1 MGTGDE
7 SRTLHLNKKHQM
19 QKPDY
24 SKISPELRAKLLE
37 LDKERPENQSLQV
50 LQDIALMLQDI
61 LMTDDEKRKGSNK
74 TIEEFGA
81 LLTDA
86 RESLQT
92 IANKEDKEF
101 PDFAK
106 PITDL
111 LDKLVETVNSKEYSP
126 KIDVKVPDINVPTP
140 QVAVD
145 VDAPDLKGIEKLLKT
160 EMPKA
165 FEEAISKIPATV
177 IPEYPD
183 RWDEVLEWLESI
195 DTASRK
201 KPTFPT
207 QLKVVNPDGSL
218 IGGSGG
224 LTDAELRATPVEVT
238 GDMLE
243 TSFTTSTVG
252 TSNVAVTDVSSY
264 KSVSVHIVNRGTNAT
279 ISFQGS
285 NEGTNW
291 VLVGLIQ
298 PSNTLSSVSTSTTAA
313 GMYVGPLTF
322 KHFRLNVTG
331 QTAGTTNGVVC
342 FFSHAN
348 PTVTTIAGQI
358 AINGTQATNV
368 AQIASTTTAVNT
380 GTSSNGTQ
388 RVTMA
393 VDTYSAVAVDASS
406 SGNNTIVAITNTAR
420 LYYVSLSANGAN
432 SADVTAI
439 VKIGTS
445 EKFKV
450 SLKAGSIFARNI
462 GAGRRYLTGSSGD
475 DIIVNLSDAQTVHVS
490 VEYEDV

>member
-1 MGTGDE
+1 
-7 SRTLHLNKKHQM
+7 M

-24 SKISPELRAKLLE
+24 SKISPELRAKLEE
-37 LDKERPENQSLQV
+37 LDKQRPENQSLQK
-50 LQDIALMLQDI
+50 LQDIALMLQEI
-61 LMTDDEKRKGSNK
+61 IMTDDEKRKGSNK

-111 LDKLVETVNSKEYSP
+111 LDKLVEAVNSKEYSP

-140 QVAVD
+140 QVTVD
-145 VDAPDLKGIEKLLKT
+145 VDAPDMKGIEKLLKT
-160 EMPKA
+160 EVPKA
-165 FEEAISKIPATV
+165 FEEALSKIPETV

-201 KPTFPT
+201 KPTPPT
-207 QLKVVNPDGSL
+207 QLKVVNPDG
-218 IGGSGG
+218 
-224 LTDAELRATPVEVT
+224 
-238 GDMLE
+238 
-243 TSFTTSTVG
+243 
-252 TSNVAVTDVSSY
+252 
-264 KSVSVHIVNRGTNAT
+264 
-279 ISFQGS
+279 
-285 NEGTNW
+285 
-291 VLVGLIQ
+291 
-298 PSNTLSSVSTSTTAA
+298 TL
-313 GMYVGPLTF
+313 
-322 KHFRLNVTG
+322 
-331 QTAGTTNGVVC
+331 
-342 FFSHAN
+342 
-348 PTVTTIAGQI
+348 
-358 AINGTQATNV
+358 
-368 AQIASTTTAVNT
+368 IASTLPT
-380 GTSSNGTQ
+380 
-388 RVTMA
+388 
-393 VDTYSAVAVDASS
+393 DTYSAVAIDASS
-406 SGNNTIVAITNTAR
+406 LGNNTIVSITNTAR

>member
-1 MGTGDE
+1 
-7 SRTLHLNKKHQM
+7 M

-24 SKISPELRAKLLE
+24 SKISPELRAKLEE
-37 LDKERPENQSLQV
+37 LDKQRPENQSLQK

-61 LMTDDEKRKGSNK
+61 LMTDDEKRKSSNK

-101 PDFAK
+101 PDFTK
-106 PITDL
+106 PITEVL
-111 LDKLVETVNSKEYSP
+111 TKVLTAINSKEYSP
-126 KIDVKVPDINVPTP
+126 KIEVKSPNVK
-140 QVAVD
+140 
-145 VDAPDLKGIEKLLKT
+145 VDAPQVNVNAPDVDLKGIEKILKT
-160 EMPKA
+160 EVPKA

-201 KPTFPT
+201 KPTPPT
-207 QLKVVNPDGSL
+207 QLKVVNPDG
-218 IGGSGG
+218 
-224 LTDAELRATPVEVT
+224 
-238 GDMLE
+238 
-243 TSFTTSTVG
+243 
-252 TSNVAVTDVSSY
+252 
-264 KSVSVHIVNRGTNAT
+264 
-279 ISFQGS
+279 
-285 NEGTNW
+285 
-291 VLVGLIQ
+291 
-298 PSNTLSSVSTSTTAA
+298 TL
-313 GMYVGPLTF
+313 
-322 KHFRLNVTG
+322 
-331 QTAGTTNGVVC
+331 
-342 FFSHAN
+342 
-348 PTVTTIAGQI
+348 
-358 AINGTQATNV
+358 
-368 AQIASTTTAVNT
+368 IASTLPT
-380 GTSSNGTQ
+380 
-388 RVTMA
+388 
-393 VDTYSAVAVDASS
+393 DTYSALAVDASLA
-406 SGNNTIVAITNTAR
+406 GDNTIVAITNTAR
-420 LYYVSLSANGAN
+420 LYYVSLSANGGN
-432 SADVTAI
+432 GADVTAI

>member
-1 MGTGDE
+1 
-7 SRTLHLNKKHQM
+7 M

-24 SKISPELRAKLLE
+24 SKISPELRAKLEE
-37 LDKERPENQSLQV
+37 LDKQRPENQSLQK
-50 LQDIALMLQDI
+50 LQDIALMLQEI
-61 LMTDDEKRKGSNK
+61 IMTDDEKRKGSNK

-111 LDKLVETVNSKEYSP
+111 LDKLVEAVNSKEYSP

-140 QVAVD
+140 QVTVD
-145 VDAPDLKGIEKLLKT
+145 VDAPDMKGIEKLLKT
-160 EMPKA
+160 EVPRA
-165 FEEAISKIPATV
+165 FEEALSKIPETV

-201 KPTFPT
+201 KPTPPT
-207 QLKVVNPDGSL
+207 QLKVVNPDG
-218 IGGSGG
+218 
-224 LTDAELRATPVEVT
+224 
-238 GDMLE
+238 
-243 TSFTTSTVG
+243 
-252 TSNVAVTDVSSY
+252 
-264 KSVSVHIVNRGTNAT
+264 
-279 ISFQGS
+279 
-285 NEGTNW
+285 
-291 VLVGLIQ
+291 
-298 PSNTLSSVSTSTTAA
+298 TL
-313 GMYVGPLTF
+313 
-322 KHFRLNVTG
+322 
-331 QTAGTTNGVVC
+331 
-342 FFSHAN
+342 
-348 PTVTTIAGQI
+348 
-358 AINGTQATNV
+358 
-368 AQIASTTTAVNT
+368 IASTLPT
-380 GTSSNGTQ
+380 
-388 RVTMA
+388 
-393 VDTYSAVAVDASS
+393 DTYSAVAIDASS
-406 SGNNTIVAITNTAR
+406 LGNNTIVSITNTAR

>member
-1 MGTGDE
+1 
-7 SRTLHLNKKHQM
+7 M

-24 SKISPELRAKLLE
+24 SKISPELRAKLEE
-37 LDKERPENQSLQV
+37 LDKQRPENQSLQK
-50 LQDIALMLQDI
+50 LQDIALMLQEI
-61 LMTDDEKRKGSNK
+61 IMTDDEKRKGSNK

-111 LDKLVETVNSKEYSP
+111 LDKLVEAVNSKEYSP

-140 QVAVD
+140 QVTVD

-160 EMPKA
+160 EMPRA
-165 FEEAISKIPATV
+165 FEEAISKIPQTE

-183 RWDEVLEWLESI
+183 RWDEVMQWLESI

-201 KPTFPT
+201 KPTPPT
-207 QLKVVNPDGSL
+207 QLKVVNPDG
-218 IGGSGG
+218 
-224 LTDAELRATPVEVT
+224 TPVSDVT
-238 GDMLE
+238 SL
-243 TSFTTSTVG
+243 
-252 TSNVAVTDVSSY
+252 
-264 KSVSVHIVNRGTNAT
+264 
-279 ISFQGS
+279 
-285 NEGTNW
+285 
-291 VLVGLIQ
+291 
-298 PSNTLSSVSTSTTAA
+298 
-313 GMYVGPLTF
+313 
-322 KHFRLNVTG
+322 
-331 QTAGTTNGVVC
+331 
-342 FFSHAN
+342 
-348 PTVTTIAGQI
+348 PT
-358 AINGTQATNV
+358 
-368 AQIASTTTAVNT
+368 
-380 GTSSNGTQ
+380 
-388 RVTMA
+388 
-393 VDTYSAVAVDASS
+393 DTYSAIAIDASS
-406 SGNNTIVAITNTAR
+406 SGDNTIVAITNSAR

-462 GAGRRYLTGSSGD
+462 GAGRRYLTGSAGD
-475 DIIVNLSDAQTVHVS
+475 DIIVNLSAAQTVHVS

>member
-1 MGTGDE
+1 
-7 SRTLHLNKKHQM
+7 M

-24 SKISPELRAKLLE
+24 SKISPELRAKLEE
-37 LDKERPENQSLQV
+37 LDKQRPENQSLQK

-61 LMTDDEKRKGSNK
+61 LMTDDEKRKSSNK

-111 LDKLVETVNSKEYSP
+111 LDKLVEAVNSKEYSP

-140 QVAVD
+140 QVTVD
-145 VDAPDLKGIEKLLKT
+145 VDAPDMKGIEKLLKT
-160 EMPKA
+160 EVPKA
-165 FEEAISKIPATV
+165 FEEAISKIPETV

-201 KPTFPT
+201 KPTPPT
-207 QLKVVNPDGSL
+207 QLKVVNPDG
-218 IGGSGG
+218 
-224 LTDAELRATPVEVT
+224 
-238 GDMLE
+238 
-243 TSFTTSTVG
+243 
-252 TSNVAVTDVSSY
+252 
-264 KSVSVHIVNRGTNAT
+264 
-279 ISFQGS
+279 
-285 NEGTNW
+285 
-291 VLVGLIQ
+291 
-298 PSNTLSSVSTSTTAA
+298 TL
-313 GMYVGPLTF
+313 
-322 KHFRLNVTG
+322 
-331 QTAGTTNGVVC
+331 
-342 FFSHAN
+342 
-348 PTVTTIAGQI
+348 
-358 AINGTQATNV
+358 
-368 AQIASTTTAVNT
+368 IASTLPT
-380 GTSSNGTQ
+380 
-388 RVTMA
+388 
-393 VDTYSAVAVDASS
+393 DTYSAVAIDASS
-406 SGNNTIVAITNTAR
+406 LGNNTIVSITNTAR